1 MKIIWKFG
9 ILTSLNPDLLLF
21 WHFCRKMKVD
31 NTVSKQLTKLG
42 KEPFHSLFCKVLKIC
57 KSSRWC
63 FSTIYTTFNCLCA
76 VWAQRILS
84 ILSLSLTFS
93 LFALRLGCP
102 GHWAA
107 EGTVIP
113 STLSLSETLTQPG
126 IWSAQLSGLAQGSVG
141 ASFQSAQQKT
151 KCSFSSLCSLQDWW
165 VHSAPDSA
173 HSELIGY
180 TYVKSPDFYQHFPK
194 FLFSNCY
201 KKCSLGKWG
210 KVCKTGHQT
219 HVFHNVTNWVI
230 SDSWFKIFIHQII
243 SEWNRLSA
251 VTMSMIGERTFRI
264 LGHSFSKAKVRFCE
278 NILMRSI
285 CWNSW
290 LTVLCLLFNT
300 VFTMTMLQ
308 NLFLCI
314 HNPKLID

>member
-1 MKIIWKFG
+1 M
-9 ILTSLNPDLLLF
+9 
-21 WHFCRKMKVD
+21 C
-31 NTVSKQLTKLG
+31 
-42 KEPFHSLFCKVLKIC
+42 
-57 KSSRWC
+57 
-63 FSTIYTTFNCLCA
+63 
-76 VWAQRILS
+76 
-84 ILSLSLTFS
+84 SLSTKDSVNFVVEFNIFTFCS
-93 LFALRLGCP
+93 EAGLPRALGCWGDGYTEHLVTIWNIDP
-102 GHWAA
+102 ARD
-107 EGTVIP
+107 
-113 STLSLSETLTQPG
+113 LSGVRSWVE
-126 IWSAQLSGLAQGSVG
+126 LSGLAQGLVG

-151 KCSFSSLCSLQDWW
+151 KCSFSSLSSLQDWW

-230 SDSWFKIFIHQII
+230 SDRWFKIFIHQMI